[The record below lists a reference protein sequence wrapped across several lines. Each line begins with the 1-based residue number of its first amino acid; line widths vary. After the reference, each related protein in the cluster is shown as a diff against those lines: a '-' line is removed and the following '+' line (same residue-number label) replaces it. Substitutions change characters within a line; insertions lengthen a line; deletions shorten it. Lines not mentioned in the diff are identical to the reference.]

1 MAHNLLMSSPGL
13 RERKKAKTRLAI
25 QEAAFRLIRERGYDA
40 TTVDQIAAAAEVSPA
55 TFFRYFPTKE
65 DVLLQ
70 DDYDPLLVENWR
82 KHLRDGVSPVTV
94 ARRVIVE
101 TLGGLPENE
110 LAMIRYRTKLMF
122 EVPQLRA
129 RMWDNWI
136 STQKLLDELIAEQL
150 DSTADDIRVRTT
162 SGALIGS
169 MISTFEIWVQHPERD
184 LAEVLDE
191 ALGILERGL

>member
-82 KHLRDGVSPVTV
+82 KHLSDGVSPVTV

-136 STQKLLDELIAEQL
+136 STQRMLDELIAEQL
-150 DSTADDIRVRTT
+150 GSTTDDIRVRTI